1 MIFRSYLFVILTCV
15 QILCPLLIMA
25 GSFSSSQ
32 DIEAEIFFRASIC
45 VRKAKKKVLNV
56 VTLEHVDCYLCSRN
70 SV

>member
-1 MIFRSYLFVILTCV
+1 VIFRSYLFVILTCV

-45 VRKAKKKVLNV
+45 VRKAKKKSFECGYIGTCRLLSVLKK
-56 VTLEHVDCYLCSRN
+56 
-70 SV
+70 